1 MKFKTIVFLGIL
13 FSSAFLPTMYLLY
26 DICTPEKIHLEGTV
40 AGLLIKRD
48 TALIVINTTS
58 GEEMGFE
65 CYLTWN
71 IVLLQYSNESQIYH
85 FYLTKPKSDNYYYL
99 RYMEVEQK

>member
-13 FSSAFLPTMYLLY
+13 ASSVFIPTMCLLY
-26 DICTPEKIHLEGTV
+26 DTYNPEKIHLEGTV

-71 IVLLQYSNESQIYH
+71 IVLLQYSNESQMYH
-85 FYLTKPKSDNYYYL
+85 FYLTKSKSDNYYHL

>member
-1 MKFKTIVFLGIL
+1 MNKKIIVLVAIIVAIMVTSL
-13 FSSAFLPTMYLLY
+13 YLY
-26 DICTPEKIHLEGTV
+26 DIYKPEKVHLEGTV

-48 TALIVINTTS
+48 TALIIINTTD
-58 GEEMGFE
+58 GEEKGFD

-85 FYLTKPKSDNYYYL
+85 FYLTKPKSDNYYHL
-99 RYMEVEQK
+99 RYTEVEQK